1 MNMEIAANHGP
12 IEAKKEKLVSDI
24 KAVINDADGL
34 LKSVASSAA
43 DELSAARG
51 RVENQIGEVKSRL
64 NVARAEATRRACDA
78 AAVAETYCAP
88 ARPHRAAGDWVR
100 CELHRSGESAREQKN
115 RNRARERTRRKPGF
129 PDARVGK

>member
-1 MNMEIAANHGP
+1 MNMETTASP

-34 LKSVASSAA
+34 LKTVATSAA

-78 AAVAETYCAP
+78 ADAADTF
-88 ARPHRAAGDWVR
+88 ARDNPWKLFGISALAGLLIGIV
-100 CELHRSGESAREQKN
+100 L
-115 RNRARERTRRKPGF
+115 TRR
-129 PDARVGK
+129 